1 MLWPDDPTVFEA
13 NQSGYPFDYS
23 LKIFLDDYCHW
34 RALYDVPICV
44 LLIFSGFEPPSSAR
58 QMDDFH
64 RHLNEFIEIYN
75 LRIYSESNFLTKMA
89 ITAKLII
96 FRFGKIRSQY
106 RSLSFVVIS
115 LLYVMYLV
123 GAIIHQ
129 FDKPFE
135 EYGIFSIIATICGAV
150 CTAAN
155 GLLLIFGGE
164 VRAL

>member
-1 MLWPDDPTVFEA
+1 MRWPDDRAVSEA
-13 NQSGYPFDYS
+13 NQAGYPFDYS
-23 LKIFLDDYCHW
+23 LKVFLDDYCHW
-34 RALYDVPICV
+34 RALYDVPICL
-44 LLIFSGFEPPSSAR
+44 LLICSGFEPPSSAR
-58 QMDDFH
+58 HMNNFH
-64 RHLNEFIEIYN
+64 RHMSEFIEMYN
-75 LRIYSESNFLTKMA
+75 LRVYSESSFLTKMA

-96 FRFGKIRSQY
+96 FEFEKIRSQY